1 MTQQRGRRLSSGLAL
16 PVACALALILGTGT
30 SRAECADLALVLAID
45 ASGSIAAPEFALQ
58 QQGYAQ
64 AFLDPRVQSALAAA
78 GVVDVGLVLWGD
90 SQYPPHVLSWQRLR
104 GVADA
109 AALSQRIAGT
119 DRDVTGNTGIGRG
132 VQTAIDLLQ
141 DPGQCALRRVINV
154 SGDGRESLDPFPN
167 PQVHVPLVLA
177 RKRAEDLG
185 ITINALAILTDEPD
199 LADWYE
205 KRLITG
211 PGAFVMQVDSFDSF
225 AEAIERKLAREIAP
239 VMLSAL
245 EP

>member
-1 MTQQRGRRLSSGLAL
+1 MNTEHATRPVSGLAIL
-16 PVACALALILGTGT
+16 WLSATALMLGA
-30 SRAECADLALVLAID
+30 SSPRAECADLALVLAID
-45 ASGSIAAPEFALQ
+45 ASGSIVAPEFTLQ

-64 AFLDPRVQSALAAA
+64 AFRDPQVQSALAAA
-78 GVVDVGLVLWGD
+78 GMVDVGVVLWGD
-90 SQYPPHVLSWQRLR
+90 TAFAPQVMPMQRIR
-104 GVADA
+104 NADDA
-109 AALSQRIAGT
+109 NVLSQRIASI
-119 DRDVTGNTGIGRG
+119 DRQVTGSTGIGLG
-132 VQTAIDLLQ
+132 VAAAVDLLQ
-141 DPGQCALRRVINV
+141 APGRCDVRQIINV
-154 SGDGRESLDPFPN
+154 SGDGRESLDPFPD
-167 PQVHVPLVLA
+167 PRRHVPLVVA

-211 PGAFVMQVDSFDSF
+211 PGSFVMQVESFDSF
-225 AEAIERKLAREIAP
+225 AGAIERKLAREIAP

>member
-1 MTQQRGRRLSSGLAL
+1 MNTERTGYPARGLAL
-16 PVACALALILGTGT
+16 LCLSALSLMLGAT
-30 SRAECADLALVLAID
+30 SLRAECADLALVLAID

-64 AFLDPRVQSALAAA
+64 AFLDPQVQSALAAA
-78 GVVDVGLVLWGD
+78 GVVDVGIVLWGD
-90 SQYPPHVLSWQRLR
+90 TEFAPQIFPMQRVR
-104 GVADA
+104 DAGDA
-109 AALSQRIAGT
+109 AALSQTIAAA
-119 DRDVTGNTGIGRG
+119 DRQTMGNTGIGRG
-132 VQTAIDLLQ
+132 VATAIDLLES
-141 DPGQCALRRVINV
+141 PGHCALRQIINV
-154 SGDGRESLDPFPN
+154 SGDGRESLGPHPHPRN
-167 PQVHVPLVLA
+167 YVPLALA

-199 LADWYE
+199 LADWYA

-225 AEAIERKLAREIAP
+225 GEAIERKLAREIAP

-245 EP
+245 AP